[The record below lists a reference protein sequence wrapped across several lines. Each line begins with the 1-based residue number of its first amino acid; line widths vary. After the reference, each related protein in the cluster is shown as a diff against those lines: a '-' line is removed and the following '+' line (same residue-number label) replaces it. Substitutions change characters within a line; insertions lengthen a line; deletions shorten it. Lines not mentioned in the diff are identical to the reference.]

1 MSETGGTMSNIIPAG
16 SSLRSVGLGL
26 AERPMVK
33 AATVGVQ
40 AIAIRVAIYVDA
52 ASFPWGVAHT
62 VDKQGTVSIR
72 IARGDGFI
80 QAAIKLD
87 DIRKH
92 QQISASRGNSG
103 VVIIRG
109 YLVSDGSRLTGASL
123 AFRHSGT
130 EDEALCA

>member
-1 MSETGGTMSNIIPAG
+1 MSNIIPAG
-16 SSLRSVGLGL
+16 NSMRSVGLGL
-26 AERPMVK
+26 EERPMVK

-52 ASFPWGVAHT
+52 ANFPWGVVHK

-80 QAAIKLD
+80 HAEVKLD

-92 QQISASRGNSG
+92 QRISASRGNSG

-109 YLVSDGSRLTGASL
+109 SLVSDGSRLTGASL
-123 AFRHSGT
+123 AFRHSGS
-130 EDEALCA
+130 ENEALCA